1 MTAGAPL
8 PTTQRNVE
16 VLPDLCAPAAT
27 LSLVLLAVLVA
38 AVLAIARSWF
48 AGFWPDFGRL
58 ALLSAF
64 LTLASAGGLCL
75 LRRALAGRAPIPT
88 ITLAFLLLAAIAWG
102 IGEGAY
108 FLLAAYGPAFP
119 ARGPG
124 RTLWVLRIVIVALI
138 ADALVL
144 RYLYVSAEWRERV
157 RREAASRLDALTAR
171 IRPHFL
177 FNTLNTAAALVA
189 ERPQAAER
197 TLEDLSE
204 LFRANLDERTAR
216 IPLREELALARRY
229 LAIEERRLG
238 PRLHVEWRIEPGTEE
253 SLVPPL
259 LLQPLVENAV
269 THGIEPSAA
278 GGTIVVTTRGTSKC
292 LELRVENPGTA
303 AAGEPGHGIGLAG
316 VRARLGL
323 AWGSEAG
330 LRIQREHGRFA
341 AVVTCPQET

>member
-1 MTAGAPL
+1 M
-8 PTTQRNVE
+8 
-16 VLPDLCAPAAT
+16 LPDLCSPAAT
-27 LSLVLLAVLVA
+27 LPLVLLAVLIA
-38 AVLAIARSWF
+38 AVLAIARSWL
-48 AGFWPDFGRL
+48 AGFWPDFARL

-75 LRRALAGRAPIPT
+75 LRRALVGRGAILT
-88 ITLAFLLLAAIAWG
+88 IALAFVLLVAIAWG
-102 IGEGAY
+102 IGEAAY
-108 FLLAAYGPAFP
+108 FLLGAYGPLPP
-119 ARGPG
+119 ANRSG
-124 RTLWVLRIVIVALI
+124 RTLWVLRIVIIALI

-157 RREAASRLDALTAR
+157 RREASSRLDALTAR

-189 ERPQAAER
+189 EQPEAAER

-204 LFRANLDERTAR
+204 LFRANLDERAPR
-216 IPLREELALARRY
+216 IPLAEEVALARRY

-238 PRLHVEWRIEPGTEE
+238 PRLRAEWRIEADAAKI
-253 SLVPPL
+253 LVPPL

-278 GGTIVVTTRGTSKC
+278 GGTIVIIARRIGKH
-292 LELRVENPGTA
+292 LELRVENSGNS
-303 AAGEPGHGIGLAG
+303 AGDGHGHGIGLAG

-323 AWGSEAG
+323 AYGSEAG
-330 LRIQREHGRFA
+330 LTTRREAGRFVA
-341 AVVTCPQET
+341 TVLCPGEA